1 MFLLN
6 DKLARQRKN
15 KYKNLILSDNP
26 SFYAPLSDKSGTNIL
41 DITSNA
47 NNGTLAGG
55 TLSHIG
61 TPIVGENSSAVYF
74 NGAASQK
81 IDVPDVA
88 SVTPPGSFTIECWVN
103 RLDTNP
109 AEFMCKGTT
118 EFAGAGAGT
127 DFEMGHVGTST
138 YFQFRDSGG
147 ASNSHL
153 RNSPAINTW
162 NYYVARFTSGSL
174 MELFINDVKTS
185 KSISGTAIETSTG
198 GMKISGTTYR
208 LNGYI
213 CHTAMY
219 QYALTDG
226 QILNHYYTGVGAK

>member
-1 MFLLN
+1 MLPIHE
-6 DKLARQRKN
+6 KVTRQRRG
-15 KYKNLILSDNP
+15 KYSKLILSDNP
-26 SFYAPLSDKSGTNIL
+26 SFYAPLNERNGT
-41 DITSNA
+41 DIIDVTSNR

-55 TLSHIG
+55 TLSRVG
-61 TPIVGENSSAVYF
+61 TPIVGENGTAIYF

-81 IDVPDVA
+81 IDVPDTA
-88 SVTPPGSFTIECWVN
+88 SVHPPGSFTIECWVY

-162 NYYVARFTSGSL
+162 NYYVARFTSGAF
-174 MELFINDVKTS
+174 MELFINDVKST
-185 KSISGTAIETSTG
+185 KAISGTAIETSTG

-213 CHTAMY
+213 CHAAMY
-219 QYALTDG
+219 QYALSDG
-226 QILNHYYTGVGAK
+226 QILNHYYTGIGAK